1 MKNIQPIEKERV
13 RVINLTDGLKNAIVE
28 SIVAQIQ
35 VFQVPKMKKACH
47 NQEIILTQKQLKL

>member
-1 MKNIQPIEKERV
+1 MKNIQPIKKERV

-35 VFQVPKMKKACH
+35 VFQVREMKKACH
-47 NQEIILTQKQLKL
+47 N